1 VPAAKL
7 REFNF
12 SSKSFPKEGWLEAS
26 LYWEEDSAR
35 KPPKKYFLRT
45 APHPY
50 ARGQK
55 VYWYGEYIPLK
66 GKTHAQLEKAFA
78 KVVKRLGTQD
88 QFYEG
93 LLATRRSKDGVPVYG
108 ATTGT

>member
-1 VPAAKL
+1 VHLRPL
-7 REFNF
+7 REREDRVLRLPACLLQ
-12 SSKSFPKEGWLEAS
+12 SSVSS
-26 LYWEEDSAR
+26 T
-35 KPPKKYFLRT
+35 FLRT
-45 APHPY
+45 TPHPY

-55 VYWYGEYIPLK
+55 AHWYGEYIPLK

-108 ATTGT
+108 AATGT

>member
-7 REFNF
+7 REFDF
-12 SSKSFPKEGWLEAS
+12 SSKPFPKDGWLEAS
-26 LYWEEDSAR
+26 LYWEEDSPS
-35 KPPKKYFLRT
+35 KPSKKYLLRT
-45 APHPY
+45 TPHPY
-50 ARGQK
+50 ASGK

-66 GKTHAQLEKAFA
+66 GKTYAQLEKEFA

-88 QFYEG
+88 VFYEG

-108 ATTGT
+108 AATGT